1 MCGVLKYFVSSFA
14 ARGSTS
20 KGKLL
25 PEDQLRMLGLHAC
38 GSNIKYVNS
47 YIVEYRALESWN

>member
-25 PEDQLRMLGLHAC
+25 PEDQLRRMTSAATRQIFSQQMTLQTASTYMIYL
-38 GSNIKYVNS
+38 S
-47 YIVEYRALESWN
+47 